1 VPKLAAGP
9 LDRRYIAGMTYDS
22 ELPACFSQHDLLLAM
37 GEAEEQRIFQWLAIL
52 RERQTTWPE
61 VKAQIEEFLRERDAG
76 VLHILDQIDRA
87 AVLLKPWLQGP
98 ANDE

>member
-1 VPKLAAGP
+1 MAY
-9 LDRRYIAGMTYDS
+9 DR
-22 ELPACFSQHDLLLAM
+22 ELPACFSQDDLLLAP
-37 GEAEEQRIFQWLAIL
+37 GDAEEQRAFRWLALL

-61 VKAQIEEFLRERDAG
+61 VKAQIEEFLRERDAA

>member
-1 VPKLAAGP
+1 
-9 LDRRYIAGMTYDS
+9 
-22 ELPACFSQHDLLLAM
+22 
-37 GEAEEQRIFQWLAIL
+37 
-52 RERQTTWPE
+52 
-61 VKAQIEEFLRERDAG
+61 VKAQIEEFLRERDAD

>member
-1 VPKLAAGP
+1 
-9 LDRRYIAGMTYDS
+9 
-22 ELPACFSQHDLLLAM
+22 
-37 GEAEEQRIFQWLAIL
+37 
-52 RERQTTWPE
+52 

-87 AVLLKPWLQGP
+87 AVLLKPWLRGP